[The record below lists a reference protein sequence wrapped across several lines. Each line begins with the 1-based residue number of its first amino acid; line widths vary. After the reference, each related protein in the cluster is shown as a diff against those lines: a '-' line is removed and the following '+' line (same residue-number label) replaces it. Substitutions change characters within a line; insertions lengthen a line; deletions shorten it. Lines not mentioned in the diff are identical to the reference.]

1 MKDHERL
8 LRREEKKSIEA
19 KPRGDESEEEFGAEH
34 FAQLATD
41 ILTRC
46 MDARDYEPIKVQ
58 NQIRDLALSYARLV
72 PCRTVLSPTN
82 PRPTAPVER
91 EHIPSPRRASPRINT
106 REVPSEVLPK
116 KKVHYIDKDRL
127 VLQRIRNGD
136 IRDGHST
143 SFPDQGIRFD
153 KDGIPWDKDDP
164 NSCHH
169 K

>member
-1 MKDHERL
+1 MPEFGGHRDDPGISIAIPHNSLEYLTPRPQSAQWPELHPLVPMTPMKDHKQL
-8 LRREEKKSIEA
+8 LCQEEKKSIKA

-82 PRPTAPVER
+82 PRPTAPME
-91 EHIPSPRRASPRINT
+91 
-106 REVPSEVLPK
+106 
-116 KKVHYIDKDRL
+116 
-127 VLQRIRNGD
+127 
-136 IRDGHST
+136 
-143 SFPDQGIRFD
+143 
-153 KDGIPWDKDDP
+153 
-164 NSCHH
+164 
-169 K
+169 